1 MVPLA
6 EVFALEFTAPLW
18 VLLLAPLVLG
28 EPLSK
33 TRMLAGALGL
43 LGVLLV
49 TRPTPDT
56 LSWGVV
62 AGAIAAIGFAGS
74 IMATKRLTRSET
86 IWTVLFYM
94 TLMQLVFGAV
104 CAGADGDIA
113 LPSLSNMPWVVLIA
127 CAGLFAH
134 LCLTS
139 ALSLAPAT
147 FVVPVD
153 LLRLP
158 VIMVVGF
165 SLYGEVIDIYVVLGA
180 LVIFGANYMNIWIET
195 RAVKTASKG
204 VEPTG

>member
-1 MVPLA
+1 MG
-6 EVFALEFTAPLW
+6 FT
-18 VLLLAPLVLG
+18 LG
-28 EPLSK
+28 SLGAWRTIEQNPHIGWCFGVAWGA
-33 TRMLAGALGL
+33 AGHPPNARYAKL
-43 LGVLLV
+43 
-49 TRPTPDT
+49 
-56 LSWGVV
+56 GVV

-147 FVVPVD
+147 VVVPVD

-158 VIMVVGF
+158 VIMLVGF

-195 RAVKTASKG
+195 RVVKPASKG